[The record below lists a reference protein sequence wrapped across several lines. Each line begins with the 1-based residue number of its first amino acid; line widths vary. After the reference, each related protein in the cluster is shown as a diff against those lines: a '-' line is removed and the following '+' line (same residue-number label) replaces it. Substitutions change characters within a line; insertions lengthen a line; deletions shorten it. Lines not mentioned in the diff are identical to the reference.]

1 MMAAVLLPEQVDE
14 RGVNLR
20 EHYHR
25 QAPWFF
31 GFFAATLIVS
41 FVKEIVLVGHILE
54 PTNLAFHVA
63 LFLVCLVGMF
73 ARRESIHRTL
83 AVAGACGIV
92 AYIALLFTRLR

>member
-1 MMAAVLLPEQVDE
+1 MDAFNYLSVLLREQVDE

-31 GFFAATLIVS
+31 GFFVATLIVS
-41 FVKEIVLVGHILE
+41 FAKEVVLMGR
-54 PTNLAFHVA
+54 
-63 LFLVCLVGMF
+63 
-73 ARRESIHRTL
+73 AR
-83 AVAGACGIV
+83 AVPRAGIG